1 VSQAGRTEAD
11 LLNELREL
19 HEQLAKAREA
29 ARSAGESIQSAATY
43 RGLLETMRAFLV
55 EIDQEGRVLYVS
67 PSITE
72 ILGYTPEEY
81 VGRIG
86 FEIVHEEERAEL
98 VERFRKLMATTGLGR
113 GVIFRDRHKDGRF
126 VWVASSGRV
135 VRAAD
140 GSLRVVALVR
150 DVSDLEQARAALRES
165 EGRFQ
170 AMAERA
176 SDLISEID
184 GEGTV
189 LFVGANCRKIL
200 GVDAEALVG
209 QRLGAT
215 PISGR
220 VEPED
225 SARFLEAFR
234 RGEVA
239 RGARFDLRYHHPDGR
254 LRWLETTATSYHI
267 STGERRAV
275 LVTRDAT
282 ERVEA
287 ERRLRQSEERYRMVV
302 EATRDLITEQDAEGH
317 LTYASPACE
326 AVLGYRP
333 EELVG
338 SEAMLHITHPDDLGR
353 VLANFQ
359 RCVESREPMFFVE
372 PYRVRRKDGSLRW
385 CEGAG
390 VTYRKADGSV
400 SVLGVT
406 RDVTE
411 RVRAEEER
419 RNLEQRMQQ
428 AQRLESLGIL
438 AGGVAHDFNNLLT
451 PILGEVGLALAELPS
466 DSPAGGHLRSIQTA
480 ARRAAALIHQMLAYA
495 GQRPIQQERVD
506 LSALVRELGE
516 LLTSAGGRR
525 ARRVYELRPD
535 LPAVLGDAAQLGQ
548 VAMNL
553 ITNAAEALGAAGGTI
568 AIRTG
573 VLTLPAA
580 RGGQRLGATLGDGE
594 HVYFEVEDSGCGMD
608 AATLQRIFD
617 PFFTTKFTGRGL
629 GLAAALGIVRGHG
642 GAIEIE
648 SRPGRGSRFRVILP
662 VAPPLR
668 TAAVE
673 RPADG
678 APWRGSGTVLFVDDD
693 EGVRAF
699 GVAALHRCGLRVLTA
714 HDGREALDVY
724 ARRSAEI
731 DLVVLDRTLPG
742 ANGDDVFESIRRIRP
757 DAAVVLMSGYAED
770 PADGPAPLPGGGPAG
785 YLRKPFGHEALAR
798 EVRKVL
804 EARVSP
810 ASEGGP

>member
-1 VSQAGRTEAD
+1 VSQAGPTGAD
-11 LLNELREL
+11 LLSELEELR
-19 HEQLAKAREA
+19 EQLAKAREE
-29 ARSAGESIQSAATY
+29 ARSAGESIESAATY
-43 RGLLETMRAFLV
+43 RSLLETMRAFLV

-98 VERFRKLMATTGLGR
+98 FERFRKLMATMGHAR

-126 VWVASSGRV
+126 VWMASSGRV

-150 DVSDLEQARAALRES
+150 DVSDVEQARAALRES
-165 EGRFQ
+165 EERFQ
-170 AMAERA
+170 AMAEKA
-176 SDLISEID
+176 SDLITEID
-184 GEGTV
+184 GDGIL
-189 LFVGANCRKIL
+189 LFVGANSRKIL
-200 GVDAEALVG
+200 GVDAESLVG

-215 PISGR
+215 PISSR

-225 SARFLEAFR
+225 SRRFLEAFR

-254 LRWLETTATSYHI
+254 LRWLDTTATSYH
-267 STGERRAV
+267 TRAGERRAV

-282 ERVEA
+282 ERIEA
-287 ERRLRQSEERYRMVV
+287 EQRLRQSEERYRMVA
-302 EATRDLITEQDAEGH
+302 EATRDLITEQDAEGR

-338 SEAMLHITHPDDLGR
+338 SEAMLHLTHPDDLER

-359 RCVESREPMFFVE
+359 RCARSQEPMHFVE

-390 VTYRKADGSV
+390 VTYRKADGSL
-400 SVLGVT
+400 SVLGLT

-525 ARRVYELRPD
+525 ARRVYELHPG

-648 SRPGRGSRFRVILP
+648 SHPGRGSRFRVILP
-662 VAPPLR
+662 AAPPLG
-668 TAAVE
+668 AAEVE

-699 GVAALHRCGLRVLTA
+699 GVAALRRCGLRVLTA
-714 HDGREALDVY
+714 RDGREALDLY
-724 ARRSAEI
+724 ARHSGEI
-731 DLVVLDRTLPG
+731 DVVVLDRTLPG
-742 ANGDDVFESIRRIRP
+742 SNGDDVFGSIRRIRP

-770 PADGPAPLPGGGPAG
+770 PAGGPAPLPGGGPAG
-785 YLRKPFGHEALAR
+785 YLRKPFSHEALAR
-798 EVRKVL
+798 EVRGVL
-804 EARVSP
+804 EARITP
-810 ASEGGP
+810 ASEAGP